1 MVMVILVV
9 KSHSQDMFQ
18 GLKDVIPDLVED
30 LEIVARNE
38 SFLTSKLLVF
48 WIFPQICE
56 YLSGSCASGH
66 DTFTIVIPDTDVE
79 VVRKAFDKKNL
90 ETFIYEVPFRFS
102 E

>member
-56 YLSGSCASGH
+56 YLCGSC
-66 DTFTIVIPDTDVE
+66 VIPDTDVE
-79 VVRKAFDKKNL
+79 VVRKAFDNFLQTLLNL
-90 ETFIYEVPFRFS
+90 MTY
-102 E
+102 

>member
-48 WIFPQICE
+48 RIFPQICE
-56 YLSGSCASGH
+56 YLCGSCASGH
-66 DTFTIVIPDTDVE
+66 DTVTIVIPDTDVE
-79 VVRKAFDKKNL
+79 VVRKAFDKFLLQTLLNL
-90 ETFIYEVPFRFS
+90 MTY
-102 E
+102 